1 MITIHARD
9 LARNSFS
16 KQHRNPNPQR
26 ADHTLPTTSG
36 AASCLHSW
44 ADTDWHA
51 VIDGCR
57 NLLAIA
63 FGVNASKRG
72 YRGHV

>member
-26 ADHTLPTTSG
+26 ADHTCPPP
-36 AASCLHSW
+36 
-44 ADTDWHA
+44 
-51 VIDGCR
+51 
-57 NLLAIA
+57 LARPPACI
-63 FGVNASKRG
+63 RG
-72 YRGHV
+72 PIPIGTLS

>member
-1 MITIHARD
+1 MITILARD
-9 LARNSFS
+9 LAGNSFS
-16 KQHRNPNPQR
+16 QQHRNPSPQR
-26 ADHTLPTTSG
+26 AEHTLPTSG
-36 AASCLHSW
+36 AASCLHSS

-57 NLLAIA
+57 NPLAIA

-72 YRGHV
+72 CRGHV